1 MPFSCLCWWG
11 LGLLLMNYLLRS
23 SPHIICG
30 CSGTALLACK
40 LLFFWSS
47 CSQPRL
53 FFVGLAG
60 LFCLQ
65 TELPGH
71 WGCPWGRTK
80 ILQATESSGTAA
92 AAAGREQG
100 GKQEPHSPQPCH
112 ISRVRNPLGSGMH
125 RKEAFARWA
134 GKTNSAFFFEMDLFP
149 VPECKQGGKLMCTQQ
164 KRQHLIFMPVSRHC
178 IPWQP

>member
-47 CSQPRL
+47 CCQPRL
-53 FFVGLAG
+53 FILGLAG
-60 LFCLQ
+60 LFCRLSCLGTGAVLEAEQ
-65 TELPGH
+65 R
-71 WGCPWGRTK
+71 C
-80 ILQATESSGTAA
+80 LQATESSGTA

-149 VPECKQGGKLMCTQQ
+149 VLECKQGGKLMCTQQ